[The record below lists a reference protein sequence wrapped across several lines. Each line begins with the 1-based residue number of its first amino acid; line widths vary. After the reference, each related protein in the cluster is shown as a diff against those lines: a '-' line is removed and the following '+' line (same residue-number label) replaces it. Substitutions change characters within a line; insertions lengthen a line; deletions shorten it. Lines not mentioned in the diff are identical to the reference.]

1 MDTDAT
7 DEIIEIEKAMKTAV
21 ASVNSNSKR
30 PTRRVPV
37 KAQNSATATISVS
50 TDSTQLKCIDDDVS
64 KLKAFVDGAGLAIR
78 KADGKAYLLAEAWQ
92 YIMVLKNL
100 TARCECVDSRDE
112 KDVLTV
118 TVQCIITD
126 ENDNVVTDGVMQAK
140 SDEPWLADKPE
151 FATYGMAQTRAIS
164 RAMRN
169 RYGYLAKAC
178 GFQATPVEEIS

>member
-64 KLKAFVDGAGLAIR
+64 KLKAFVDGAGLAIK
-78 KADGKAYLLAEAWQ
+78 KADGKTYLLAEAWQ

-112 KDVLTV
+112 KGVLTV
-118 TVQCIITD
+118 TIQCIVTD
-126 ENDNVVTDGVMQAK
+126 KDGEVVADGVMQAK
-140 SDEPWLADKPE
+140 SDEPWLSDKPE
-151 FATYGMAQTRAIS
+151 FAVYGMAQTRAIS
-164 RAMRN
+164 RALRN
-169 RYGYLAKAC
+169 RYGYLARAC